1 MTPEMVKWDGL
12 GRSPHTRPN
21 QRENV
26 MSEASTEMTGRQLGR
41 MIHWRTMSATR
52 FALLLTLSLNLSCA
66 SAKPAPTPVGTDP
79 GLSAAAMRERATATA
94 KERALITTRDS
105 LFNANAALATRI
117 SALDLRLLD
126 KEAQVEDLQARLEET
141 RAAVVQAKT
150 RSQTAD
156 GKAGAASAMAEAEV
170 ALQSL
175 RSIAPPQYPDLVSAT
190 RILRQSTVAFDKKNY
205 GGALFLAGQARSVA
219 SAARSR
225 LSTTNRVRSVR
236 TGETPFAVPVRL
248 RVALAGPVRD
258 GPGPRFPVVF
268 SVEAGAAITG
278 LSYAEDWVRVTDDR
292 RRTGWINRRSVAR
305 R

>member
-1 MTPEMVKWDGL
+1 
-12 GRSPHTRPN
+12 
-21 QRENV
+21 
-26 MSEASTEMTGRQLGR
+26 
-41 MIHWRTMSATR
+41 MSATR
-52 FALLLTLSLNLSCA
+52 SALLLTLSLNLSCA
-66 SAKPAPTPVGTDP
+66 SAKPAPAPMMTDP
-79 GLSAAAMRERATATA
+79 AVSAAAIRERATATA

-117 SALDLRLLD
+117 AALDLRLLD

-141 RAAVVQAKT
+141 RAAVVQAKA

-190 RILRQSTVAFDKKNY
+190 RILRQSTLAFDRKNY

-248 RVALAGPVRD
+248 RVTLAGPVRD

-268 SVEAGAAITG
+268 SVEVGAALTG